1 MLTLVIY
8 DISDNKDRNNLIKKL
23 QHYGLH
29 RIQKSAFLG
38 NVSHSKR
45 TELEE
50 KVEENVS
57 GPKDSIYFVP
67 ICHKCRGLTTIF
79 SEDSRVLVDERN
91 YRII

>member
-38 NVSHSKR
+38 DINCSKR
-45 TELEE
+45 TELEG
-50 KVEENVS
+50 KVAEDLS

-67 ICHKCRGLTTIF
+67 ICDKCRGLTNIF
-79 SEDSRVLVDERN
+79 SEDDRILVDEKN
-91 YRII
+91 YKII